1 MSVWGSQFGGV
12 GSAYETNGH
21 LFYKGTQNHCTP
33 CCIVAS
39 DPEPVWSPVCE
50 TSATFDKFLTS

>member
-21 LFYKGTQNHCTP
+21 LSTKALMQNRCTA
-33 CCIVAS
+33 CCIVAL
-39 DPEPVWSPVCE
+39 DPGPGGVGGV
-50 TSATFDKFLTS
+50 L

>member
-1 MSVWGSQFGGV
+1 MIPSYTLMSVWGSQFGGV

-21 LFYKGTQNHCTP
+21 LFNKGTQNHCTA

-39 DPEPVWSPVCE
+39 DPGPGGVGGV
-50 TSATFDKFLTS
+50 L

>member
-21 LFYKGTQNHCTP
+21 LSTKALMQNHCTA
-33 CCIVAS
+33 CIVAS
-39 DPEPVWSPVCE
+39 DPEPGGVGGV
-50 TSATFDKFLTS
+50 L